1 MSNKDNINNF
11 FKIIK
16 SIFEFLQVFLF
27 FNAFVSCLYWIL
39 VLCDIKI
46 EILDNYFQIALD
58 FVNQF
63 YTFEDKKKD
72 TGVNLSLFIVSVIN
86 LLGAFAINY
95 IRDFILSFEAEVNRA
110 KRIAYKREAKK
121 QSEEIKK
128 NYIMEM
134 QKFNKFIYACRV
146 KIARKSNEI
155 FDSEVTEEEVLDIKE
170 RIYED
175 IKGLIQIYNP
185 LRSLGNQDGIIFQIN
200 NFKKI
205 NEFLQVLSDNKKIM
219 IKKYTK
225 KGIKI
230 KFLEF
235 IDPMTI
241 GQIIAEPLQISG
253 VVPQKDIMDCV
264 LYLMARGGVSK
275 KLYNSFP
282 HELDG
287 GRRQRVGII
296 RALALNPSFIVCDEP
311 VSSLDVS
318 IQAQILNLLQ
328 DLQQSMGLTF
338 LFISHDLSVVRQIS
352 NRIVVMYLGQM
363 MEVCDSKGL
372 FKNPLHPYTKALLSA
387 VPIAKY
393 NYERKDRILLKG
405 DVPSP
410 VDPKPGCRF
419 AKRCWMATDECFN
432 SAPCLSE
439 VEPGHFVAC
448 HKCGK

>member
-63 YTFEDKKKD
+63 YTFEEKKKD

-121 QSEEIKK
+121 QSEEVKK

-155 FDSEVTEEEVLDIKE
+155 FDSEVTEEEVLEIKE

-241 GQIIAEPLQISG
+241 GQIINE
-253 VVPQKDIMDCV
+253 
-264 LYLMARGGVSK
+264 SK
-275 KLYNSFP
+275 ILK
-282 HELDG
+282 
-287 GRRQRVGII
+287 
-296 RALALNPSFIVCDEP
+296 
-311 VSSLDVS
+311 
-318 IQAQILNLLQ
+318 ILNL
-328 DLQQSMGLTF
+328 GLEDIIVTTTTF
-338 LFISHDLSVVRQIS
+338 VNVYNILPIKQYKVNTIGLYNLSENI
-352 NRIVVMYLGQM
+352 N
-363 MEVCDSKGL
+363 E
-372 FKNPLHPYTKALLSA
+372 FKNEELFAIKKIP
-387 VPIAKY
+387 
-393 NYERKDRILLKG
+393 
-405 DVPSP
+405 
-410 VDPKPGCRF
+410 PKPEEH
-419 AKRCWMATDECFN
+419 K
-432 SAPCLSE
+432 SLSDRR
-439 VEPGHFVAC
+439 
-448 HKCGK
+448 